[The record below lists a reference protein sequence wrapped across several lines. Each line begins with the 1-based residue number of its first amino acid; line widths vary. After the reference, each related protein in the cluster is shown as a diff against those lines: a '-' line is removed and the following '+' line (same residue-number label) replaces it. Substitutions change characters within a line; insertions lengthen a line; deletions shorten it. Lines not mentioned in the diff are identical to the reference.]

1 MSQNIEPQ
9 RAPVLGVGSSQK
21 DKSLRIN
28 QGPSSPLK
36 AIAEPCKQSEAQH
49 YVYIYI
55 YIYMYDRSAHARR
68 SVEDS
73 TLPTEWPDPP
83 PPATLSR
90 FSV

>member
-1 MSQNIEPQ
+1 
-9 RAPVLGVGSSQK
+9 
-21 DKSLRIN
+21 
-28 QGPSSPLK
+28 
-36 AIAEPCKQSEAQH
+36 
-49 YVYIYI
+49 
-55 YIYMYDRSAHARR
+55 MYDRSAHARR